1 MMTDLP
7 QGENNLKAILA
18 NLSPSLSDDE
28 YIFYSTKIMGKKEI
42 LDLKPMATIQENE
55 GITLVVLKE
64 TAELNFIPFNVI
76 FKVITLG
83 IHSSLTG
90 VGLTSVIANALT
102 KNGISSNV
110 IAGYFHD
117 HFFVKSEVAQKAMEV
132 LSKPLESSL

>member
-1 MMTDLP
+1 MTDLP
-7 QGENNLKAILA
+7 QGENKLKIILA

-28 YIFYSTKIMGKKEI
+28 YIFYSTKIMSKKEI

-90 VGLTSVIANALT
+90 VGLTSVISNALT

>member
-1 MMTDLP
+1 MTDLP
-7 QGENNLKAILA
+7 QGENKLKIILA

-28 YIFYSTKIMGKKEI
+28 YIFYSTKIMSKKEI

-64 TAELNFIPFNVI
+64 TAELNFIPFNII

-90 VGLTSVIANALT
+90 VGLTSVISNALT

-117 HFFVKSEVAQKAMEV
+117 HFFVESEVAQKAMEV

>member
-1 MMTDLP
+1 MLYIYTIHK
-7 QGENNLKAILA
+7 LKIILA

-28 YIFYSTKIMGKKEI
+28 YIFYSTKIMSKKEI

-90 VGLTSVIANALT
+90 VGLTSVISNALT

>member
-1 MMTDLP
+1 MTDLP
-7 QGENNLKAILA
+7 QGENKLKIILA

-28 YIFYSTKIMGKKEI
+28 YIFYSTKIMSKKEI

-64 TAELNFIPFNVI
+64 TAELNFIPFNII

-90 VGLTSVIANALT
+90 VGLTSVISNALT